1 MRKLVIG
8 ISALVLVA
16 VTLAGCESMMPTAT
30 PTPPP
35 TPTLIA
41 GEYTYDDLVQVFEYD
56 PQTPL
61 DAQESSVA
69 DKEDGIEVH
78 DISYVGATDYRVPAF
93 LVVPPG
99 KGPFAGVL
107 FMHWGFGSRNS
118 FLNEAIDLA
127 NNGAVSLLV
136 HHGSWKPDP
145 DNYRQIVI
153 SLRRGL
159 DLLAA
164 RQDVDSGRLGYV
176 GHSWGAT
183 FGGILSGVGQRV
195 KSYVLMAGVPSFSEL
210 WEREDLIP
218 YDGIHY
224 IAHAAPTPMFFQLAN
239 QDEYV
244 SRETAL
250 EYYEAASE
258 PKKIKWYDT
267 THAFESD
274 EASQDRLEW
283 LSIELNLP

>member
-1 MRKLVIG
+1 MTKLVLG
-8 ISALVLVA
+8 ISVLI
-16 VTLAGCESMMPTAT
+16 LAGITLVGCQSMMPT

-35 TPTLIA
+35 TPTLI
-41 GEYTYDDLVQVFEYD
+41 GGQYTYDDLTQMFEYD
-56 PQTPL
+56 RHTSL
-61 DAQESSVA
+61 EVQEVSVS
-69 DKEDGIEVH
+69 DQENGIAVH

-99 KGPFAGVL
+99 EGPFAGVL

-118 FLNEAIDLA
+118 FLNEAIELA
-127 NNGAVSLLV
+127 KKGVVSLLV
-136 HHGSWKPDP
+136 HHGTWKPDP
-145 DNYRQIVI
+145 DHYRQIVI

-183 FGGILSGVGQRV
+183 FGGILAGVDQRL

-218 YDGIHY
+218 FDGIRT
-224 IAHAAPTPMFFQLAN
+224 IGQAAAAPMFFQLAN

-244 SRETAL
+244 NRETAL

-258 PKKIKWYDT
+258 PKRIKWYDT
-267 THAFESD
+267 THGFESD
-274 EASQDRLEW
+274 EALQDRLEW
-283 LSIELNLP
+283 LGTELDLP